1 MQKQCKINLAAHFG
15 WLFLWKKT
23 RMKSKGAD
31 QMKKKLALLFL
42 AIITLSACAPGAI
55 DPESGEDTAAYL
67 NDVLEKDID
76 LALTQVEY
84 GTGIADV
91 YELGAD
97 TRVVLDDEQGVSQI
111 EFDQL
116 NAQEVQERLALIDFP
131 ESTTIETA
139 LSDAGKSALFRSNY
153 YFTEYQG
160 AGALIMGD
168 LDATAATPNPY
179 RLIIVYDE
187 DRFEKLE
194 ASDLD

>member
-15 WLFLWKKT
+15 WLFLSIKN

-31 QMKKKLALLFL
+31 QMKKKLALLSL
-42 AIITLSACAPGAI
+42 AIITLSACAPAAI
-55 DPESGEDTAAYL
+55 DPENGEDTAAYL
-67 NDVLEKDID
+67 KDVLEKDVD
-76 LALTQVEY
+76 LELTQVEY

-91 YELGAD
+91 YELGVD

-139 LSDAGKSALFRSNY
+139 LSEASKNELLRSNY

-160 AGALIMGD
+160 IGALIMGD

-179 RLIIVYDE
+179 RLIIIYDE

-194 ASDLD
+194 ASDID

>member
-15 WLFLWKKT
+15 WLFLSIKN

-31 QMKKKLALLFL
+31 QMKKKLALLSL

-67 NDVLEKDID
+67 NDVLEKDLD
-76 LALTQVEY
+76 LELTQVEY
-84 GTGIADV
+84 GTGISDV
-91 YELGAD
+91 YELGVD
-97 TRVVLDDEQGVSQI
+97 TRVVLNDEQGVSQI

-116 NAQEVQERLALIDFP
+116 NEEEVLDRLALIDFP
-131 ESTTIETA
+131 ESTTIDTA
-139 LSDAGKSALFRSNY
+139 LSDTGKDQILRSNY

-168 LDATAATPNPY
+168 MDATAATPNPY
-179 RLIIVYDE
+179 RLIIIYDE

-194 ASDLD
+194 ASDID

>member
-1 MQKQCKINLAAHFG
+1 
-15 WLFLWKKT
+15 
-23 RMKSKGAD
+23 
-31 QMKKKLALLFL
+31 MKKKLALLFL
-42 AIITLSACAPGAI
+42 TTITLSACAPGAI

-76 LALTQVEY
+76 LSLTQVEY

-91 YELGAD
+91 YELGVD

-179 RLIIVYDE
+179 RLIIIYDE

>member
-1 MQKQCKINLAAHFG
+1 
-15 WLFLWKKT
+15 
-23 RMKSKGAD
+23 
-31 QMKKKLALLFL
+31 MKKKLALLSL

-76 LALTQVEY
+76 LELTQVEY

-91 YELGAD
+91 YELGVD

-116 NAQEVQERLALIDFP
+116 NEEEVLDRLALIDFP

-139 LSDAGKSALFRSNY
+139 LSEASKNELLRSNY

-160 AGALIMGD
+160 IGALIMGD

-179 RLIIVYDE
+179 RLIIIYDE

-194 ASDLD
+194 ASDID